1 MKKKKKDEQKVDA
14 DLKQIGISPRIY
26 HFVKDVGP
34 FSAVTIAED
43 VLTWEG
49 ARRELDKVLKYH
61 ISKCLHNPAPLLME
75 KLRKKGIY
83 GVAVG
88 YKYDSLNRALGRTI
102 AKGRLLKH
110 IRRTR
115 RERR

>member
-1 MKKKKKDEQKVDA
+1 MKKKDERMA
-14 DLKQIGISPRIY
+14 DLGLERLGIIPRIY

-43 VLTWEG
+43 MLTWEG

-61 ISKCLHNPAPLLME
+61 ISKCLYNPAPLLIE
-75 KLRKKGIY
+75 KLRKKGVY

-88 YKYDSLNRALGRTI
+88 YKHDSLNRPLGRTI

-110 IRRTR
+110 LKQ
-115 RERR
+115 EEVKNGK